1 MSTTAVA
8 IPASPQSALQRAL
21 ILLTL
26 TFVTMLYA
34 MTVTIANVSLPQM
47 QGSLSATQDQIA
59 WVVTF
64 NIVAT
69 AVVTPT
75 SGWLAARL
83 GRRRVMIYAVVGFA
97 AASVLCGMAPSLET
111 LVLFRIAQ
119 GACGAPLV
127 PLSQAIVV
135 DTYPRHQHGPATAVW
150 GTGVIIGPIVAP
162 ALGGVLSEAYSWRWV
177 FFMIV
182 PFALVALLGV
192 LAVIRDSQKGRRIGL
207 DWTGFLALA
216 VTVAAFQLMLDRG
229 ERNDWFQSGEILIEA
244 GLALAGLYVFIAHS
258 LTAEKPFL
266 SPLLLRDRNF
276 VIGIVI
282 VLLFGMLNFT
292 PITLLPTLMQDLQGY
307 PDSVIG
313 LVLSARGAGTFVG
326 FVIMVFAGRLDP
338 RIPMALGFAL
348 QAYAGWV
355 MAGFDVNVS
364 QWDVLWTTAVQ
375 GLGVGF
381 IWVPLSV
388 ITFSTL
394 APQHVPEGTAIYHL
408 LRNIGSSIHISLSVA
423 LVIRSAKVNYADLVA
438 FISPYNESFD
448 LPWARGAWST
458 ESVKQLQS
466 LSEETFRQ
474 ATMIGY
480 LNAFWLFSATAA
492 LAIPLVF
499 MVRWR
504 GRPVG

>member
-150 GTGVIIGPIVAP
+150 GTG
-162 ALGGVLSEAYSWRWV
+162 
-177 FFMIV
+177 
-182 PFALVALLGV
+182 
-192 LAVIRDSQKGRRIGL
+192 
-207 DWTGFLALA
+207 
-216 VTVAAFQLMLDRG
+216 
-229 ERNDWFQSGEILIEA
+229 
-244 GLALAGLYVFIAHS
+244 
-258 LTAEKPFL
+258 
-266 SPLLLRDRNF
+266 
-276 VIGIVI
+276 
-282 VLLFGMLNFT
+282 
-292 PITLLPTLMQDLQGY
+292 
-307 PDSVIG
+307 
-313 LVLSARGAGTFVG
+313 
-326 FVIMVFAGRLDP
+326 
-338 RIPMALGFAL
+338 
-348 QAYAGWV
+348 
-355 MAGFDVNVS
+355 
-364 QWDVLWTTAVQ
+364 
-375 GLGVGF
+375 
-381 IWVPLSV
+381 
-388 ITFSTL
+388 
-394 APQHVPEGTAIYHL
+394 
-408 LRNIGSSIHISLSVA
+408 
-423 LVIRSAKVNYADLVA
+423 
-438 FISPYNESFD
+438 
-448 LPWARGAWST
+448 
-458 ESVKQLQS
+458 
-466 LSEETFRQ
+466 
-474 ATMIGY
+474 
-480 LNAFWLFSATAA
+480 
-492 LAIPLVF
+492 
-499 MVRWR
+499 
-504 GRPVG
+504 